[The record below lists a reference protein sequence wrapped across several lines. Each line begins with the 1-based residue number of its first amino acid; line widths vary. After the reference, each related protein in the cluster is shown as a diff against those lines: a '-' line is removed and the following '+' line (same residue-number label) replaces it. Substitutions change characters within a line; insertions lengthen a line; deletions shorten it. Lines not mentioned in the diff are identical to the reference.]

1 MSDHQKSQKQLSPNN
16 TVEKLPVL
24 QLLAFTLAGFLA
36 IMTETLPAGLLP
48 QISQGL
54 AITEAQA
61 GQFITLYALGSVIA
75 AIPVITLT
83 RDWNRRP
90 LFYMQLQVY

>member
-1 MSDHQKSQKQLSPNN
+1 MSDHQKSQKQPSPKN

-61 GQFITLYALGSVIA
+61 GQFITLYA
-75 AIPVITLT
+75 
-83 RDWNRRP
+83 
-90 LFYMQLQVY
+90 